1 MSKHIQVMSY
11 LKIFSKRNTLV
22 QLEFEFDGRFKNYNI
37 FKFSK
42 LLACAVVGDK
52 SSPLQLSRYVES
64 DFNVDVYC
72 RKMRVPDDSTNSVF
86 YDVIMIYVYMLLS
99 NPLVKFNTTP
109 VPKYSSFNFELDQHK
124 TFSFFYQYIFKN
136 KYF

>member
-1 MSKHIQVMSY
+1 MSY

-37 FKFSK
+37 FTFSK

-52 SSPLQLSRYVES
+52 SSPLQLSCYVES

-72 RKMRVPDDSTNSVF
+72 RKMRVPDDSTNYVF

-124 TFSFFYQYIFKN
+124 KISFFYQYIFKN

>member
-1 MSKHIQVMSY
+1 M
-11 LKIFSKRNTLV
+11 
-22 QLEFEFDGRFKNYNI
+22 
-37 FKFSK
+37 
-42 LLACAVVGDK
+42 GDK
-52 SSPLQLSRYVES
+52 SSPLQLSCYVES

-72 RKMRVPDDSTNSVF
+72 RKMRVPDDSTNYVF

-109 VPKYSSFNFELDQHK
+109 VPKYSSFNFELDQHQK
-124 TFSFFYQYIFKN
+124 ISFFYQYIFKN